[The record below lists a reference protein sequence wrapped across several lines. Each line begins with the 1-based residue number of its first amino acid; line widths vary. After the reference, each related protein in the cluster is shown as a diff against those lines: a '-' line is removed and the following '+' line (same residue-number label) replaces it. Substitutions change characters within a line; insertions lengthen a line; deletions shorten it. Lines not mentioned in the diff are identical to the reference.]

1 MVVFIYFW
9 FGPDGPEEPEG
20 PDNPDN
26 PDNPDSPDNP
36 EEPEY
41 PDNPESPDDSG
52 RDPVE
57 DKINVFFPHSKIIIL
72 SFLKY
77 IDITMIMMIACG

>member
-1 MVVFIYFW
+1 MDRKARIIRIIQIIQIARIIRKNRNIRITRKARMT
-9 FGPDGPEEPEG
+9 PEG
-20 PDNPDN
+20 
-26 PDNPDSPDNP
+26 
-36 EEPEY
+36 
-41 PDNPESPDDSG
+41 
-52 RDPVE
+52 PVE

>member
-1 MVVFIYFW
+1 MVIFFRVW
-9 FGPDGPEEPEG
+9 FGPDGPEG
-20 PDNPDN
+20 

-52 RDPVE
+52 GTRRDPVD

>member
-1 MVVFIYFW
+1 MVIFFLW
-9 FGPDGPEEPEG
+9 FGPEEPEEPEG
-20 PDNPDN
+20 PDN

-36 EEPEY
+36 EEPED
-41 PDNPESPDDSG
+41 PDNPERPEG
-52 RDPVE
+52 PVE

>member
-1 MVVFIYFW
+1 MDRKIRIIQIARITRKTQIARIIRITRIARK
-9 FGPDGPEEPEG
+9 DR
-20 PDNPDN
+20 
-26 PDNPDSPDNP
+26 
-36 EEPEY
+36 
-41 PDNPESPDDSG
+41 

>member
-1 MVVFIYFW
+1 MDRRTRIIRIIQIARIIQKDRIIRKNRNIRITRKARMI
-9 FGPDGPEEPEG
+9 P
-20 PDNPDN
+20 
-26 PDNPDSPDNP
+26 
-36 EEPEY
+36 
-41 PDNPESPDDSG
+41 G

>member
-1 MVVFIYFW
+1 MFFSVCDVFLW
-9 FGPDGPEEPEG
+9 FGPDGPEG
-20 PDNPDN
+20 

-36 EEPEY
+36 EEPED
-41 PDNPESPDDSG
+41 PDNPERPGGLESPEDSG

>member
-1 MVVFIYFW
+1 MARKTRKTQKTRKTRIIQIARIIQKNRR
-9 FGPDGPEEPEG
+9 DRIIRNNRNIRITRKARMTPEG
-20 PDNPDN
+20 PVD
-26 PDNPDSPDNP
+26 
-36 EEPEY
+36 
-41 PDNPESPDDSG
+41 
-52 RDPVE
+52 

>member
-1 MVVFIYFW
+1 MDRRTRIIQMDRIIQIVRIIRKNRNIRITRK
-9 FGPDGPEEPEG
+9 DRR
-20 PDNPDN
+20 D
-26 PDNPDSPDNP
+26 
-36 EEPEY
+36 
-41 PDNPESPDDSG
+41 
-52 RDPVE
+52 RKDPVE

>member
-1 MVVFIYFW
+1 MSDRRVADNVSIERIIAKIDNDF
-9 FGPDGPEEPEG
+9 
-20 PDNPDN
+20 NPDN
-26 PDNPDSPDNP
+26 TDSPDNP

>member
-1 MVVFIYFW
+1 MIFYVMVVFIYFW
-9 FGPDGPEEPEG
+9 FGPDGPEE
-20 PDNPDN
+20 
-26 PDNPDSPDNP
+26 
-36 EEPEY
+36 

>member
-1 MVVFIYFW
+1 MDRKTRKDRIIQIARIIQK
-9 FGPDGPEEPEG
+9 DRIIRKNRNIRITRK
-20 PDNPDN
+20 DRKDR
-26 PDNPDSPDNP
+26 
-36 EEPEY
+36 
-41 PDNPESPDDSG
+41 
-52 RDPVE
+52 RDPVD

>member
-1 MVVFIYFW
+1 M
-9 FGPDGPEEPEG
+9 DPEDPEDPEG
-20 PDNPDN
+20 PEDPEDPEGPED
-26 PDNPDSPDNP
+26 PDNPDSPDN
-36 EEPEY
+36 

>member
-1 MVVFIYFW
+1 MDRKAQIIRIIQIIQIARIIRKNRNIRITRITRITRK
-9 FGPDGPEEPEG
+9 DR
-20 PDNPDN
+20 
-26 PDNPDSPDNP
+26 
-36 EEPEY
+36 
-41 PDNPESPDDSG
+41 

>member
-1 MVVFIYFW
+1 MDRKARIIRIIQIIQIARIIRK
-9 FGPDGPEEPEG
+9 DRIIR
-20 PDNPDN
+20 N
-26 PDNPDSPDNP
+26 
-36 EEPEY
+36 
-41 PDNPESPDDSG
+41 NPESPDDSG
-52 RDPVE
+52 RDPVD

>member
-1 MVVFIYFW
+1 MDRMDRKTRIIQIARIIRKNRKIRITRK
-9 FGPDGPEEPEG
+9 DRK
-20 PDNPDN
+20 DRKDR
-26 PDNPDSPDNP
+26 
-36 EEPEY
+36 
-41 PDNPESPDDSG
+41 

>member
-1 MVVFIYFW
+1 MDRRNRKAQKTRIIRIIQIIQIARIIRKNRNIRK
-9 FGPDGPEEPEG
+9 DR
-20 PDNPDN
+20 
-26 PDNPDSPDNP
+26 
-36 EEPEY
+36 
-41 PDNPESPDDSG
+41 

>member
-1 MVVFIYFW
+1 MVWTGWTRKTRIIQIARKNW
-9 FGPDGPEEPEG
+9 KARIIRKNRKIRITRKARMTPGG
-20 PDNPDN
+20 
-26 PDNPDSPDNP
+26 
-36 EEPEY
+36 
-41 PDNPESPDDSG
+41 
-52 RDPVE
+52 DPVD

>member
-1 MVVFIYFW
+1 MFLFI
-9 FGPDGPEEPEG
+9 FGLDRMDPE
-20 PDNPDN
+20 D
-26 PDNPDSPDNP
+26 PDNPDSPEELEGPDNP

-52 RDPVE
+52 RDPVD

>member
-1 MVVFIYFW
+1 MFLLI
-9 FGPDGPEEPEG
+9 FGLDRKTRKARKTQKARIIQIIQIARIIRKNRNIRITRKDRKDREG
-20 PDNPDN
+20 
-26 PDNPDSPDNP
+26 
-36 EEPEY
+36 
-41 PDNPESPDDSG
+41 
-52 RDPVE
+52 PVE

>member
-1 MVVFIYFW
+1 MFLFI
-9 FGPDGPEEPEG
+9 FGLDRK
-20 PDNPDN
+20 DRRNQKAQIIQIIQIARIIRNIRITRKARKDR
-26 PDNPDSPDNP
+26 
-36 EEPEY
+36 
-41 PDNPESPDDSG
+41 
-52 RDPVE
+52 RDPVD

>member
-1 MVVFIYFW
+1 MDRRNRRTRIIQIARKNW
-9 FGPDGPEEPEG
+9 KARIIRKNRNIRKDRR
-20 PDNPDN
+20 DR
-26 PDNPDSPDNP
+26 
-36 EEPEY
+36 
-41 PDNPESPDDSG
+41 

>member
-1 MVVFIYFW
+1 MDRRNRKAQIIRIIRIIQIIQIARMT
-9 FGPDGPEEPEG
+9 PEG
-20 PDNPDN
+20 
-26 PDNPDSPDNP
+26 
-36 EEPEY
+36 
-41 PDNPESPDDSG
+41 
-52 RDPVE
+52 PVE

>member
-1 MVVFIYFW
+1 MDRMDRKDQIIQIARIIRKNRIIRKAQIIRKNRNIRITRK
-9 FGPDGPEEPEG
+9 DRK
-20 PDNPDN
+20 DRRNPVD
-26 PDNPDSPDNP
+26 
-36 EEPEY
+36 
-41 PDNPESPDDSG
+41 
-52 RDPVE
+52 

>member
-1 MVVFIYFW
+1 MARRNRIIQIARIIQM
-9 FGPDGPEEPEG
+9 DRIIRKIRKIRITRIARK
-20 PDNPDN
+20 DR
-26 PDNPDSPDNP
+26 
-36 EEPEY
+36 
-41 PDNPESPDDSG
+41 